1 MAKKVVV
8 DPKKA
13 KQVEQSFK
21 GAFGLKRKKK

>member
-1 MAKKVVV
+1 MNRKVVV

>member
-1 MAKKVVV
+1 MARKVAV

-13 KQVEQSFK
+13 KQVEKSFK